1 MKKISRNILIALT
14 IVLTASS
21 SMAVAQTATA
31 EPKAKKSKA
40 NKAKAD
46 DTDEDKEDE
55 PKAKKETNKKKTS
68 AKKPNFSR
76 VSPDFI
82 SIFEPVSRSMETAT
96 VQILSG
102 GKQVA
107 LGTII
112 DADGFILTKASELK
126 RELKCQVGDE
136 EFEAEVIGI
145 HSKTDLALL
154 KIDAEA
160 LNVIRWSESPTNEVG
175 NWVVSPKAQDG
186 DTAVGVISTLKLR
199 QIERSRA
206 FIGITMV
213 EDKDGIR
220 IRSVV
225 NRSPADI
232 SGLLVQDV
240 IFKIDGQPVKEV
252 KDLQDILEQFDAGDR
267 VTLDVIR
274 YKEEI
279 QVGVTLAE
287 REKLSPSSQRSN
299 QQNSMGSKLSR
310 RRKDFPLAL
319 QHDSMLQSNTCGGP
333 LLDLSGEAVGINIA
347 RAGRV
352 ASYALPI
359 ETVLPIIDLLK
370 TGELAPAIVN
380 KEKIIALELEVEQ
393 LKEELETL
401 PAKKAVLDIEVNSQ
415 LAVRDEQRKNI
426 ENLEKIITEQKKM
439 LTEQR
444 KRLSE
449 TETSLDEF
457 RNKMSSVRKKLRTGA
472 KTTKRLNE
480 QLEGLKTGSR

>member
-1 MKKISRNILIALT
+1 MKKISRNTLLALTIALT
-14 IVLTASS
+14 ANS

-40 NKAKAD
+40 TEVKAD
-46 DTDEDKEDE
+46 TDKDEEEEKEDDS
-55 PKAKKETNKKKTS
+55 KAEKTKQKKKAT
-68 AKKPNFSR
+68 KKPNFSR

-82 SIFEPVSRSMETAT
+82 SVFDPISKSMEETT
-96 VQILSG
+96 VQVLSG

-107 LGTII
+107 LRTII

-126 RELKCQVGDE
+126 RDLKCQVGDKK
-136 EFEAEVIGI
+136 FEVQVVGI
-145 HSKTDLALL
+145 HGKTDLALL

-160 LNVIRWSESPTNEVG
+160 LNVIRWSDNPANEVG

-186 DTAVGVISTLKLR
+186 DTAVGVISTTKLR
-199 QIERSRA
+199 QIKRSWA
-206 FIGITMV
+206 FVGISME
-213 EDKDGIR
+213 EDKRGIR
-220 IRSVV
+220 IISVV
-225 NRSPADI
+225 RPSPANTA
-232 SGLLVQDV
+232 GLLKDDV
-240 IFKIDGQPVKEV
+240 IVKFDGQPVK
-252 KDLQDILEQFDAGDR
+252 KLPDLHNLLGQFDAGDR

-274 YKEEI
+274 YNEEI
-279 QVGVTLAE
+279 RVGLTLAE

-333 LLDLSGEAVGINIA
+333 LLDISGDAIGINIA

-359 ETVLPIIDLLK
+359 ETILPIIDLLK

-380 KEKIIALELEVEQ
+380 KEKITALALEIEQ

-401 PAKKAVLDIEVNSQ
+401 PGKKAILDIEVNSK
-415 LAVRDEQRKNI
+415 LAVLNEQRKNAA
-426 ENLEKIITEQKKM
+426 NLEKVLAELKKRIAATEESLGEFKNKKN
-439 LTEQR
+439 
-444 KRLSE
+444 SAG
-449 TETSLDEF
+449 
-457 RNKMSSVRKKLRTGA
+457 KKLRTGA
-472 KTTKRLNE
+472 KTTKRLQE
-480 QLEGLKTGSR
+480 QLEGLKNGSR